1 MGEGE
6 EFLLKWNDYQHSFS
20 LMVQSLCLSQEMFD
34 CTLSTPHRKFSV
46 HRMVLST
53 CSSYFRSLFAGVES
67 HQHPVIV
74 LSDVEEEMVELLV
87 RYMYTG
93 QVGVAED
100 KLIPLVKL
108 AKTLHVKGLIDVPIH
123 ENENLE
129 EKSVTS
135 LSTASIATSKLNLPT
150 KPVKLDPEDLIDPED
165 IAVDPSSSDVDQSV
179 SISM

>member
-1 MGEGE
+1 M
-6 EFLLKWNDYQHSFS
+6 
-20 LMVQSLCLSQEMFD
+20 
-34 CTLSTPHRKFSV
+34 
-46 HRMVLST
+46 
-53 CSSYFRSLFAGVES
+53 
-67 HQHPVIV
+67 IV
-74 LSDVEEEMVELLV
+74 LSDVEDEMVELLV

-123 ENENLE
+123 EHLE

-150 KPVKLDPEDLIDPED
+150 KPVKPYPEDLIDPED

>member
-1 MGEGE
+1 M
-6 EFLLKWNDYQHSFS
+6 
-20 LMVQSLCLSQEMFD
+20 
-34 CTLSTPHRKFSV
+34 
-46 HRMVLST
+46 
-53 CSSYFRSLFAGVES
+53 
-67 HQHPVIV
+67 IV

-150 KPVKLDPEDLIDPED
+150 KPVKPYPEDLIDPED